1 MNAMGEIWSCT
12 PFWDTLLAKKNK
24 KIYGSF

>member
-1 MNAMGEIWSCT
+1 MNAMVEIWSCT

-24 KIYGSF
+24 KSTAHF